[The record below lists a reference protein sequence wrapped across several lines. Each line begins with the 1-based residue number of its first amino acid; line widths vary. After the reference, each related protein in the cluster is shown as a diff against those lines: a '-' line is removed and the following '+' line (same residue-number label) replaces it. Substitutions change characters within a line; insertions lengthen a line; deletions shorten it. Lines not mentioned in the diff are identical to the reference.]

1 MINPSTYGW
10 IEKFFNK
17 NEHHFI
23 DYSGNYTRF
32 YNDLRNSGF
41 IYGYTVSIP
50 LEEPINTEGL
60 SQDEVTK
67 IALLNALYAV
77 FRIVKRTNDSKVF
90 ISEAKG
96 FYKSIQRENY
106 NFLKTIFPSESDLSK
121 LETIIDNRIQTNSNF
136 FSKNFSHII
145 TNALLFIDV
154 LAFHSYLVHGELSNK
169 YLKDFELNCIKI
181 VSLAF
186 QVKEKKSK
194 YDELLVKLFENSL
207 RYTKLHKIEAF
218 DIEKVTLAP
227 MHFAIEKFYL
237 LDLTEMA
244 LWSDEKLEPSEQAFL
259 YRITEKL
266 EISSDNLL
274 ESSVAIAHF
283 ISTYKE
289 EIPYFNYSNPVKHFY
304 DQTNKTVSK
313 LVGRNKNRLVKEI
326 SQSKELMVLLTQ
338 STTRELNENE
348 KKKVKK
354 QLLDICKTI
363 PSLTIFLLPGGGI
376 LLPIL
381 IKYIPQLLPSA
392 FNENLEDE

>member
-23 DYSGNYTRF
+23 DFSGNYTRF
-32 YNDLRNSGF
+32 YNEIRNSGF

-50 LEEPINTEGL
+50 LEESINIEGL
-60 SQDEVTK
+60 SQDEITK
-67 IALLNALYAV
+67 IALLNALYSV
-77 FRIVKRTNDSKVF
+77 FRIVKKNTDSTVF
-90 ISEAKG
+90 ISEAKK
-96 FYKSIQRENY
+96 FYKTIQRENY

-154 LAFHSYLVHGELSNK
+154 LAFHYFLINGELSNK
-169 YLKDFELNCIKI
+169 YLKDFENNCISI

-186 QVKEKKSK
+186 QVKERKSK
-194 YDELLVKLFENSL
+194 YDELLIKLFENSL
-207 RYTKLHKIEAF
+207 RYTKFQKNETFDLAQISLEATHFTIE
-218 DIEKVTLAP
+218 T
-227 MHFAIEKFYL
+227 FYL
-237 LDLTEMA
+237 LDLAQMA
-244 LWSDEKLEPSEQAFL
+244 LWSDEKLEPSEQSFL
-259 YRITEKL
+259 YKIAEKL
-266 EISSDNLL
+266 EISSNDLL
-274 ESSVAIAHF
+274 ESSVAIANF
-283 ISTYKE
+283 ITTYKE
-289 EIPYFNYSNPVKHFY
+289 DIPYFNYSNPVKHFY

-313 LVGRNKNRLVKEI
+313 LVGRNKKRLIKEI